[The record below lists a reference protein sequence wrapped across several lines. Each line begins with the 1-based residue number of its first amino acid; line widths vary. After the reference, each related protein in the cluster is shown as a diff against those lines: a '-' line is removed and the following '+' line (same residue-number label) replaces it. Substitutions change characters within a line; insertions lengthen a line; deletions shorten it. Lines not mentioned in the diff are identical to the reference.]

1 MVSDLPQVNSLF
13 LYNLCILLAG
23 ICITV
28 VPLCTH
34 YYTFVIVAMLFG
46 LFIAGYV
53 SLTSIILVDLL
64 GLENLTSAFGL
75 LLLFRGGASFVGSP
89 LAGMS

>member
-1 MVSDLPQVNSLF
+1 
-13 LYNLCILLAG
+13 
-23 ICITV
+23 
-28 VPLCTH
+28 
-34 YYTFVIVAMLFG
+34 MLFG